1 LNLGPAC
8 RGSNLNFDWIQSM
21 RVMVVD
27 DSVVFRSQL
36 KNCLDGE
43 EGISVVATAANGKI
57 ALDRLEKESCDLI
70 ILDLEMPEM
79 NGLEFLEEFRRR
91 KHTQRV
97 IIFAAPT
104 KEGASQLLASLKA
117 GASDFI
123 AKPTTAISL
132 QDALEGIKRD
142 LLPKILQFKKRHEGS
157 NERSMEGHKDN
168 QKDSHV
174 LKQGLGTP
182 ASSPN
187 RVSPYKSILLETFK
201 PQIVVVGSST
211 GGPMALEK
219 LFSVLKGRTLLVP
232 ILIAQHMPPYFT
244 EALAKRIEGI
254 SGIPSGEGKPGE
266 PILPGRIYMAPGDY
280 HMSIHRLP
288 EGAKPVIKIDQ
299 SAKRNSVRPAV
310 DYLFES
316 AAREYGAACA
326 GFVLTGMGEDGKDGS
341 MAIKKANGAIMIQ
354 DKESS
359 VVWGMPGSVFETGA
373 FDREGNL
380 DQCSQMLVNMVC

>member
-1 LNLGPAC
+1 MFFWGSGC
-8 RGSNLNFDWIQSM
+8 RDPCFSLAWNTLM

-43 EGISVVATAANGKI
+43 QGISVVSSAANGKI
-57 ALDRLEKESCDLI
+57 ALDRLEREPCDLI

-91 KHTQRV
+91 NMPQKV

-104 KEGASQLLASLKA
+104 KEGAGQVMACLNA

-123 AKPTTAISL
+123 AKPASAISL
-132 QDALEGIKRD
+132 QDALDGIKRD
-142 LLPKILQFKKRHEGS
+142 LLPKIQQFKKRHHSATEKSIGALS
-157 NERSMEGHKDN
+157 TPVNA
-168 QKDSHV
+168 
-174 LKQGLGTP
+174 GLGEKSSDL
-182 ASSPN
+182 AST
-187 RVSPYKSILLETFK
+187 YKSILLETFK
-201 PQIVVVGSST
+201 PQVVVIGSST

-219 LFSVLKGRTLLVP
+219 LFAALNGKTPLVP

-244 EALAKRIEGI
+244 EALAKRIESV
-254 SGIPSGEGKPGE
+254 SGIPSAEGKAGE
-266 PILPGRIYMAPGDY
+266 PILPGRVYMAPGDY
-280 HMSIHRLP
+280 HMTIQRLP
-288 EGAKPVIKIDQ
+288 QGSKPVIKLDQ

-316 AAREYGAACA
+316 AAREYASSCA

-341 MAIKKANGAIMIQ
+341 IAIKRSQGGIMIQ
-354 DKESS
+354 DKETS
-359 VVWGMPGSVFETGA
+359 VVWGMPGSVHAVGA
-373 FDREGNL
+373 FDKEGNIEE
-380 DQCSQMLVNMVC
+380 CSRILLHMVC

>member
-1 LNLGPAC
+1 
-8 RGSNLNFDWIQSM
+8 M

-43 EGISVVATAANGKI
+43 QGVSVVATAANGKI
-57 ALDRLEKESCDLI
+57 ALDRLEREACDLI

-91 KHTQRV
+91 GLSQKI

-123 AKPTTAISL
+123 AKPTTAVNL

-142 LLPKILQFKKRHEGS
+142 LLPKILQFKRRHEGFQ
-157 NERSMEGHKDN
+157 ERAKESLGVGHN
-168 QKDSHV
+168 
-174 LKQGLGTP
+174 LGTG
-182 ASSPN
+182 ASQQS
-187 RVSPYKSILLETFK
+187 SQAPYKSVLLETFK
-201 PQIVVVGSST
+201 PQVVVVGSST

-219 LFSVLKGRTLLVP
+219 VFAALKGKTPLVP

-244 EALAKRIEGI
+244 EALAKRLETI
-254 SGIPSGEGKPGE
+254 SGVPSGEGKPGE
-266 PILPGRIYMAPGDY
+266 PIVPGRIYMAPGDY
-280 HMSIHRLP
+280 HMSIQRLP
-288 EGAKPVIKIDQ
+288 EGAKPVIKLDQ

-310 DYLFES
+310 DFLFES

-341 MAIKKANGAIMIQ
+341 MAIKKAQGAIMIQ

-359 VVWGMPGSVFETGA
+359 VVWGMPGSVHDVGA
-373 FDREGNL
+373 FDRQGTLE
-380 DQCSQMLVNMVC
+380 QCSEILVHMVC